1 MKSKNIFEFN
11 ILPDHELRLDQ
22 ILSRE
27 LPEYSRS
34 RIQKWIKDKK
44 LLVNGQECL
53 SKDKI
58 KKTSKVEIEIT
69 EDEEIDVSPENI
81 ELDIVYED
89 EALLIVN
96 KPSGMV
102 THTAI
107 GNYSGTLQNA
117 LLYYDSYLRK
127 LPRAGIIHRLD
138 KETSGILIV
147 CKNLK
152 SQFILSKLLQE
163 RKIVKRYNAIVL
175 GSLKSKVI
183 IDKPIRR
190 HRVNRKKMIVDEIGK
205 NAKTIIHATL
215 FREDV
220 SVLDIEIITGRTHQI
235 RVHLSDLGYPV
246 LGDKLYGYKHGKLR
260 KNRKLQEY
268 MGNFEGI
275 ALHAYYLK
283 FNHPFDNK
291 DIEIE
296 CLPGDAFNVIRSL
309 ALGK

>member
-117 LLYYDSYLRK
+117 LLYYDSNLRK

-138 KETSGILIV
+138 KETSGIIIV

>member
-44 LLVNGQECL
+44 LLVNGQKCL

-58 KKTSKVEIEIT
+58 KKTSKVEIQMT
-69 EDEEIDVSPENI
+69 EDEEIDISPENI

-89 EALLIVN
+89 QSLLIVN

-107 GNYSGTLQNA
+107 GHYSGTLQNA
-117 LLYYDSYLRK
+117 LLYYDSKLRK

-138 KETSGILIV
+138 KQTSGVLIV
-147 CKNLK
+147 CKNLR

-163 RKIVKRYNAIVL
+163 RKILKRYKAIVS
-175 GSLKSKVI
+175 GSLKNKLT

-190 HRVNRKKMIVDEIGK
+190 HRVNRKKMIVGNDGK
-205 NAKTIIHATL
+205 NASTIIHSTL
-215 FREDV
+215 FKEEV

-235 RVHLSDLGYPV
+235 RVHLSDLGYPI

-260 KNRKLQEY
+260 KNTKLQEY
-268 MGNFEGI
+268 MENFDGI

-283 FNHPFDNK
+283 FRHPFDDK
-291 DIEIE
+291 DI
-296 CLPGDAFNVIRSL
+296 
-309 ALGK
+309 

>member
-34 RIQKWIKDKK
+34 RIQKWIKDKR
-44 LLVNGQECL
+44 LLVNGQQCL

-58 KKTSKVEIEIT
+58 KETSKVEIEIT
-69 EDEEIDVSPENI
+69 EDEEIDVLPENI
-81 ELDIVYED
+81 RLDIVYED
-89 EALLIVN
+89 ETLLIVN
-96 KPSGMV
+96 KASGMV

-117 LLYYDSYLRK
+117 LLHYDSK
-127 LPRAGIIHRLD
+127 FKTLPRAGIIHRLD
-138 KETSGILIV
+138 KQTSGVLIV

-152 SQFILSKLLQE
+152 SQFIVSKLLQE
-163 RKIVKRYNAIVL
+163 RKIIKKYKTIVS
-175 GSLKSKVI
+175 GSLKSNLI
-183 IDKPIRR
+183 IDKPILR
-190 HRVNRKKMIVDEIGK
+190 HRINRKKMTVSENGK
-205 NAKTIIHATL
+205 YAKTIIHSTL
-215 FREDV
+215 HTEDA
-220 SVLDIEIITGRTHQI
+220 SLLDIEIITGRTHQI
-235 RVHLSDLGYPV
+235 RVHLSDIGHPV
-246 LGDKLYGYKHGKLR
+246 LGDKLYGYKHGKLK

-268 MGNFEGI
+268 MENFEGI

-283 FNHPFDNK
+283 FKHPLDDK

-296 CLPGDAFNVIRSL
+296 CLPGHTFNVIRSL
-309 ALGK
+309 ALGN

>member
-1 MKSKNIFEFN
+1 MKSKNIFEFS

-89 EALLIVN
+89 EALLVVN

-117 LLYYDSYLRK
+117 LLYYEPNLRK

-163 RKIVKRYNAIVL
+163 RKILKRYSAIVL

-190 HRVNRKKMIVDEIGK
+190 HRINRKKMIVDEIGK

-215 FREDV
+215 FKEDV

-260 KNRKLQEY
+260 KNRELHEY

-283 FNHPFDNK
+283 FNHPFDDK

-309 ALGK
+309 ALEK

>member
-34 RIQKWIKDKK
+34 RIQRWIKDKR
-44 LLVNGQECL
+44 LLVNGQACL

-58 KKTSKVEIEIT
+58 KKISKVEIEIT
-69 EDEEIDVSPENI
+69 ENEEIDVSPENI
-81 ELDIVYED
+81 TLDIVYED
-89 EALLIVN
+89 ESLLIVN
-96 KPSGMV
+96 KLSGMV

-117 LLYYDSYLRK
+117 LLYYDSKLRT

-138 KETSGILIV
+138 KQTSGALIV

-163 RKIVKRYNAIVL
+163 RKILKKYKAVVF
-175 GSLKSKVI
+175 GSLKSGLI
-183 IDKPIRR
+183 LDKPICR
-190 HRVNRKKMIVDEIGK
+190 HRVNRKKMVVSQNGK
-205 NAKTIIHATL
+205 NAKTIIHSTL
-215 FREDV
+215 FREEV

-235 RVHLSDLGYPV
+235 RAHLSDLGHPI
-246 LGDKLYGYKHGKLR
+246 LGDKLYGYKNGKLK
-260 KNRKLQEY
+260 KNRKLKEY
-268 MGNFEGI
+268 MEDFEGI

-283 FNHPFDNK
+283 FKHPFDDK

-296 CLPGDAFNVIRSL
+296 CLPGDTFNVIRSL

>member
-11 ILPDHELRLDQ
+11 ILPDHDLRLDQ

-34 RIQKWIKDKK
+34 RIQKWIKDKR
-44 LLVNGQECL
+44 LLINGQECL

-81 ELDIVYED
+81 DLNILYED
-89 EALLIVN
+89 EDLLIVN

-117 LLYYDSYLRK
+117 LLHYDPTFKK

-138 KETSGILIV
+138 KQTSGALIV

-152 SQFILSKLLQE
+152 SQFTLSKLLQE
-163 RKIVKRYNAIVL
+163 RRILKKYMAIVS
-175 GSLKSKVI
+175 GSLKSKLI

-190 HRVNRKKMIVDEIGK
+190 HRVNRKKMIVDHNGK
-205 NAKTIIHATL
+205 QAKTIIHSTL
-215 FREDV
+215 YNENA
-220 SVLDIEIITGRTHQI
+220 SILDIEIITGRTHQI
-235 RVHLSDLGYPV
+235 RVHLSDLGHPV
-246 LGDKLYGYKHGKLR
+246 LGDKLYGYRHGRLK

-268 MGNFEGI
+268 MENFEAI

-283 FNHPFDNK
+283 FEHPFDNK

-296 CLPGDAFNVIRSL
+296 CLPGDTFNVIRSL

>member
-34 RIQKWIKDKK
+34 RIQKWIRDKK

-117 LLYYDSYLRK
+117 LLYYDSNLRK

-260 KNRKLQEY
+260 KNRKLHEY

-283 FNHPFDNK
+283 FNHPFDDK

-309 ALGK
+309 ALEK

>member
-117 LLYYDSYLRK
+117 LLYYDSNLRK

>member
-1 MKSKNIFEFN
+1 MKSKNIFEFD
-11 ILPDHELRLDQ
+11 ISPDHQLRLDQ
-22 ILSRE
+22 ILSKE

-58 KKTSKVEIEIT
+58 KEVSKVEIEMN
-69 EDEEIDVSPENI
+69 EDEEIDVSPEDI
-81 ELDIVYED
+81 KLDIIYED
-89 EALLIVN
+89 DTLLVVN
-96 KPSGMV
+96 KYSGMV
-102 THTAI
+102 THTAV

-117 LLYYDSYLRK
+117 LLYYDPRLRK

-138 KETSGILIV
+138 KQTSGALIV

-152 SQFILSKLLQE
+152 SQLILSKLMQE
-163 RKIVKRYNAIVL
+163 RRISKKYIAVVS
-175 GSLKSKVI
+175 GSLKSTLI

-190 HRVNRKKMIVDEIGK
+190 HRVNRKKMIVDENGK
-205 NAKTIIHATL
+205 NAKTIIHSSIYK
-215 FREDV
+215 EHV
-220 SVLDIEIITGRTHQI
+220 SILDIEIITGRTHQI
-235 RVHLSDLGYPV
+235 RVHLSDLGHPV
-246 LGDKLYGYKHGKLR
+246 LGDKLYGYKHSKLKKYGKL
-260 KNRKLQEY
+260 QQY
-268 MGNFEGI
+268 MENFDGI

-283 FNHPFDNK
+283 FKHPFDGK

-309 ALGK
+309 ALEK